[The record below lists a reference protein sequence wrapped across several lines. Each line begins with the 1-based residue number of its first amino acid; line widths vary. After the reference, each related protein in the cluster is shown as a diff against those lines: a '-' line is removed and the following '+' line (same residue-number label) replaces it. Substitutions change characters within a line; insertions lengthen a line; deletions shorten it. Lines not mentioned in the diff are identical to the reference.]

1 MSSHL
6 RSKQRHSIDLLSLLD
21 TFMWNLGLARY
32 GSDLSKIMQFFFT
45 VFNFKTSRLLFRR
58 NNRIWHKGLAC
69 KASNVASNQTSWY
82 KKRILKK
89 GYSVSRD
96 FSWIENYKLF
106 TFNISNLLWGILNR
120 APTHSHS
127 LPSTPTQSHP
137 LLPTLTYTHPLQL
150 NLIYWHLLP
159 LIFKSLPLIFSPLPP
174 TLTSLIS
181 SLHSPTHT
189 HFLRVLRVY
198 CCFSHSGNWELVK
211 SIVGTKFRTSHVCL
225 HPQVRNRLW
234 QLANANGSALLR
246 YAMIKSNTAEFLK
259 IQEHNRKILKRI
271 LKRTLK

>member
-1 MSSHL
+1 MSTHL

-21 TFMWNLGLARY
+21 TFMWNVGLARY
-32 GSDLSKIMQFFFT
+32 GSDLSKILQFFFT

-58 NNRIWHKGLAC
+58 NNRIWNKGLAC

-127 LPSTPTQSHP
+127 LPSTSTHSHP

-181 SLHSPTHT
+181 PTHT
-189 HFLRVLRVY
+189 HFLCVLRVY
-198 CCFSHSGNWELVK
+198 CHFSHSGNWELVK
-211 SIVGTKFRTSHVCL
+211 SIVGTKYRRSHVCL
-225 HPQVRNRLW
+225 HSQVGNRLW
-234 QLANANGSALLR
+234 QLFCTSSLC
-246 YAMIKSNTAEFLK
+246 YDKIKYSRIPKNTGT
-259 IQEHNRKILKRI
+259 Q
-271 LKRTLK
+271 